1 MARQILF
8 DFDGVIL
15 DSMHVR
21 DAGFRRIAQEC
32 GAADVEGFLQYHR
45 ENAGLSRYV
54 KIRYLYEELL
64 GKPVTEEV
72 VMELAAEFSVLMR
85 ESLVDRSLLIEETT
99 AFIGRVHEEVPLHV
113 VSGSDERELRYL
125 CRELGLAGFFR
136 GVNGSPTPKDELVA
150 RIMEEYSYAPA
161 ETVLIGDS
169 KTDLMAANANEIPF
183 YGYNNA
189 ALKGL
194 GKGYIETFACVPFEI
209 ERSRG
214 D

>member
-1 MARQILF
+1 MAA
-8 DFDGVIL
+8 V
-15 DSMHVR
+15 
-21 DAGFRRIAQEC
+21 DAGMEVTVLRP
-32 GAADVEGFLQYHR
+32 EGYDLCPQ
-45 ENAGLSRYV
+45 
-54 KIRYLYEELL
+54 
-64 GKPVTEEV
+64 